1 MTHFSA
7 YTNVTVP
14 KDALDTI
21 SEKDIE
27 AQIAEMFAPYDEQ
40 TQNPE
45 YLETVKDEEFGD
57 YQHNPN
63 SKWDWYVIGGRFDGV
78 FDDKKN
84 ITSYMNGNLVKAED
98 IYDYASTSLEQ
109 VEGIARDFLEEYKS
123 IAHHFG
129 PIPPIP
135 EYKDVRD
142 GNMTEEEFAQKQEV
156 LRGSAFFEKTIDLIK
171 YTSERVEK
179 ISGIDPGYLGLF
191 STMPISLIREITLED
206 DEKDF
211 QTCVSL
217 LDWFSPISYVDQD
230 NWHEYGDV
238 GWFGYIGQDEREE
251 KKWVYEYVDL
261 LEQATQK
268 TTDNEQSCIVIV
280 DVHI

>member
-14 KDALDTI
+14 KDTLDTV

-27 AQIAEMFAPYDEQ
+27 AQVAEMFAPYNEQ
-40 TQNPE
+40 TDNPK

-63 SKWDWYVIGGRFDGV
+63 AKWDWYVIGGRFDSV
-78 FDDKKN
+78 FNNKKDV
-84 ITSYMNGNLVKAED
+84 TTYMDGKLVKAEN

-109 VEGIARDFLEEYKS
+109 VEGIARDFLDEYKS

-129 PIPPIP
+129 PIPPVP
-135 EYKDVRD
+135 NYKDVQD
-142 GNMTEEEFAQKQEV
+142 GNMTEEEFTQKQEDF
-156 LRGSAFFEKTIDLIK
+156 RGSAFFEKTIDLIK

-191 STMPISLIREITLED
+191 STMPISLIREITLKD

-211 QTCVSL
+211 KTCVSL

-230 NWHEYGDV
+230 NWHEYGNV

-261 LEQATQK
+261 LEKATQK

>member
-7 YTNVTVP
+7 YTNVMVP
-14 KDALDTI
+14 KDALNTV

-45 YLETVKDEEFGD
+45 YLETVEDEEFGD

-63 SKWDWYVIGGRFDGV
+63 AKWDWYVIGGRFDGV
-78 FDDKKN
+78 FDNKKN

-98 IYDYASTSLEQ
+98 VYDYASTSLEQ

-142 GNMTEEEFAQKQEV
+142 GNMTEEEFTEKQEV
-156 LRGSAFFEKTIDLIK
+156 LRGSAFFEKLIDLIK
-171 YTSERVEK
+171 YTNERVEK
-179 ISGIDPGYLGLF
+179 VSGINPDYLGLF
-191 STMPISLIREITLED
+191 STTPMSLIREITLED

-217 LDWFSPISYVDQD
+217 LEWFSPISYVDQD
-230 NWHEYGDV
+230 NWHEYGNV

-261 LEQATQK
+261 LKQATQK